1 MKSKIIFYVLTFF
14 LVSLIFSK
22 ITELFEKEKLKNL
35 RYQSGVIQDFT
46 LIGVNSDRY
55 ILKGKKIVE
64 KKAEFI
70 IDGFDLVYKTPEEDV
85 YIKADRGIYNK
96 KKDTLDLFRNVRI
109 LTKDMKLK
117 TEFLTILVN
126 ERRAFNSSPVEITG
140 KEMFTEGRNIF
151 IKLKDETLKLEDV
164 KTVFRGG

>member
-1 MKSKIIFYVLTFF
+1 MRTKLLFYTLAFF
-14 LVSLIFSK
+14 LISLIFSQ
-22 ITELFEKEKLKNL
+22 ITELFEKEKLKKL

-64 KKAEFI
+64 KKTGFI
-70 IDGFDLVYKTPEEDV
+70 IDGFDLIYKTPEEDI
-85 YIKADRGIYNK
+85 YIKSDRGIYDK
-96 KKDTLDLFRNVRI
+96 KRDTLDLIHNVRI
-109 LTKDMKLK
+109 FTKDMKLK

-151 IKLKDETLKLEDV
+151 MNLKKETLKLEDV
-164 KTVFRGG
+164 RTVFRGG

>member
-1 MKSKIIFYVLTFF
+1 M
-14 LVSLIFSK
+14 
-22 ITELFEKEKLKNL
+22 
-35 RYQSGVIQDFT
+35 
-46 LIGVNSDRY
+46 
-55 ILKGKKIVE
+55 KGKKIVE